1 MNPTSPLPQDKG
13 VSQGWK
19 PDHRPAA
26 LTCPEYLEAHSSV
39 SISPCSGYSALW
51 TEGSHVQTA
60 GTLAAPKESLETR
73 EGQSAISRSL
83 AVVEATSTGSLSHRL
98 PASLEVSNY
107 FPPGGRRQEGLKTLK
122 QERP

>member
-1 MNPTSPLPQDKG
+1 MTYSIQCLLWNPHVGTKVTVNPTSPLPQDEG
-13 VSQGWK
+13 MSQGWK

-60 GTLAAPKESLETR
+60 PLLHL
-73 EGQSAISRSL
+73 RSL
-83 AVVEATSTGSLSHRL
+83 WR
-98 PASLEVSNY
+98 
-107 FPPGGRRQEGLKTLK
+107 PGRVRA
-122 QERP
+122 P